1 MKNDKVYIDQMLDS
15 IRKIELFV
23 SGIDKANFFE
33 NSLVQSAVIMQLT
46 LIGEVSKKVS
56 SDTKEKINLPWKEIA
71 GFRDKA
77 IHNYFDIN
85 LEVVWDTIIIDLP
98 PLKEG
103 LQKFSGVV

>member
-1 MKNDKVYIDQMLDS
+1 MKNDKVYIDQILDS

-23 SGIDKANFFE
+23 NGVDKENFLE

-46 LIGEVSKKVS
+46 LIGEVSKKI
-56 SDTKEKINLPWKEIA
+56 SDDLKKKVALPWKEIA

-85 LEVVWDTIIIDLP
+85 LDVVWDTIAIDLP

-103 LQKFSGVV
+103 LQKIS

>member
-1 MKNDKVYIDQMLDS
+1 MKNNKVYADQILDS

-23 SGIDKANFFE
+23 NGIDRANFFE

-46 LIGEVSKKVS
+46 LIGEISKKI
-56 SDTKEKINLPWKEIA
+56 SDDLKKNIDLPWKEIA

-85 LEVVWDTIIIDLP
+85 LEVVWNTIIIDLP

-103 LQKFSGVV
+103 LQKISE